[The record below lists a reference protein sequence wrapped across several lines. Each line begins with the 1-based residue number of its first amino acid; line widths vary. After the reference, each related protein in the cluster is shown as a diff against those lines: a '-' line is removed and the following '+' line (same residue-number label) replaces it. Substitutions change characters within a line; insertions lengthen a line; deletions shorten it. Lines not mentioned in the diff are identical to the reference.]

1 MRSSFILIFTRAM
14 RLSKT
19 YSFSGNVV
27 RKSRPRTQYF
37 VLISMFL
44 APVSLYNGFSY
55 RAYLSCFVERQDRQ
69 NLSFGAKMSR
79 SKYSI
84 LCGRNVAHEGIDQQ
98 WVTKAVGPKHQF
110 SFYYFFYKNDKGIWL
125 KLSKKKGGVKE
136 CYHNIA
142 PPLFLSQIPVNKGMI
157 MIWNISL
164 DHFVWANARYQ
175 SQMMQLLST
184 PKCLSKQLISY
195 AVFYAVLFCILV
207 WCF

>member
-84 LCGRNVAHEGIDQQ
+84 LCGRNVAHEGIAQQ

-125 KLSKKKGGVKE
+125 KLSKKKVGWGNAIIML
-136 CYHNIA
+136 H
-142 PPLFLSQIPVNKGMI
+142 PPFLSQIPVNKGMI

>member
-125 KLSKKKGGVKE
+125 KLSKKKVGWGNAIIML
-136 CYHNIA
+136 H
-142 PPLFLSQIPVNKGMI
+142 PPFLSQIPVNKGMI
-157 MIWNISL
+157 MIWNISFH
-164 DHFVWANARYQ
+164 HFVWANARYQ

>member
-84 LCGRNVAHEGIDQQ
+84 LCGRNVA
-98 WVTKAVGPKHQF
+98 
-110 SFYYFFYKNDKGIWL
+110 
-125 KLSKKKGGVKE
+125 
-136 CYHNIA
+136 
-142 PPLFLSQIPVNKGMI
+142 
-157 MIWNISL
+157 
-164 DHFVWANARYQ
+164 
-175 SQMMQLLST
+175 ST
-184 PKCLSKQLISY
+184 NSELQKQLARNIGLAFIIFFIKTTREFGSNW
-195 AVFYAVLFCILV
+195 AKKRIIGMLS
-207 WCF
+207 

>member
-37 VLISMFL
+37 VLIVVFL

-98 WVTKAVGPKHQF
+98 
-110 SFYYFFYKNDKGIWL
+110 
-125 KLSKKKGGVKE
+125 
-136 CYHNIA
+136 
-142 PPLFLSQIPVNKGMI
+142 
-157 MIWNISL
+157 
-164 DHFVWANARYQ
+164 
-175 SQMMQLLST
+175 
-184 PKCLSKQLISY
+184 
-195 AVFYAVLFCILV
+195 
-207 WCF
+207 

>member
-37 VLISMFL
+37 VLIVMFL

-55 RAYLSCFVERQDRQ
+55 RPYLSCFVERQDRQ

-98 WVTKAVGPKHQF
+98 WITKAVGPKHQF

-125 KLSKKKGGVKE
+125 KLSKKKVGWRNAIIIL
-136 CYHNIA
+136 H
-142 PPLFLSQIPVNKGMI
+142 PPFLSQIPVNKGMI

-164 DHFVWANARYQ
+164 DHFVWANARYR

-195 AVFYAVLFCILV
+195 AVFYAVLF
-207 WCF
+207 

>member
-37 VLISMFL
+37 VLIVVFL

-142 PPLFLSQIPVNKGMI
+142 PPFLSQIPVNKGMI

>member
-125 KLSKKKGGVKE
+125 KLSKKRVGWRNAIIIL
-136 CYHNIA
+136 H
-142 PPLFLSQIPVNKGMI
+142 PPFLSQIPVNKGMI

>member
-69 NLSFGAKMSR
+69 NLLFGAKMSR

-110 SFYYFFYKNDKGIWL
+110 SFYYFSYKNDKGIWL
-125 KLSKKKGGVKE
+125 KLSKRVGWRNAIIIL
-136 CYHNIA
+136 H
-142 PPLFLSQIPVNKGMI
+142 PPFLSQIPVNKGMI

>member
-98 WVTKAVGPKHQF
+98 WITKAVGPKHQF

-142 PPLFLSQIPVNKGMI
+142 PPFFESNTCKYRDDNDMKYFIRPFCMSKCS
-157 MIWNISL
+157 ISISN
-164 DHFVWANARYQ
+164 DATSFNTKMFV
-175 SQMMQLLST
+175 
-184 PKCLSKQLISY
+184 
-195 AVFYAVLFCILV
+195 
-207 WCF
+207 

>member
-98 WVTKAVGPKHQF
+98 WVTKAVGPKHRF
-110 SFYYFFYKNDKGIWL
+110 SYYYFFYKNDKGIWL
-125 KLSKKKGGVKE
+125 KLSKKKGGVK
-136 CYHNIA
+136 HNRNAIIILR
-142 PPLFLSQIPVNKGMI
+142 PPFL
-157 MIWNISL
+157 
-164 DHFVWANARYQ
+164 ARIE
-175 SQMMQLLST
+175 SN
-184 PKCLSKQLISY
+184 PCK
-195 AVFYAVLFCILV
+195 
-207 WCF
+207 

>member
-37 VLISMFL
+37 VLIVVFL

-98 WVTKAVGPKHQF
+98 WITKAVDPKHQF

-142 PPLFLSQIPVNKGMI
+142 PPFLSQIPVNKGMI

>member
-125 KLSKKKGGVKE
+125 KLSKKKVGWGNAIIML
-136 CYHNIA
+136 H
-142 PPLFLSQIPVNKGMI
+142 PPFLSQIPVNKGMI

>member
-84 LCGRNVAHEGIDQQ
+84 LCGRNVAHEGIAQQ
-98 WVTKAVGPKHQF
+98 WVTKAVGPKHRF
-110 SFYYFFYKNDKGIWL
+110 SFYYFFLIKTTREFGSNWA
-125 KLSKKKGGVKE
+125 KKKGGVK
-136 CYHNIA
+136 HNRNAIIILH
-142 PPLFLSQIPVNKGMI
+142 PPFFL
-157 MIWNISL
+157 
-164 DHFVWANARYQ
+164 ARIE
-175 SQMMQLLST
+175 SN
-184 PKCLSKQLISY
+184 PCK
-195 AVFYAVLFCILV
+195 
-207 WCF
+207 